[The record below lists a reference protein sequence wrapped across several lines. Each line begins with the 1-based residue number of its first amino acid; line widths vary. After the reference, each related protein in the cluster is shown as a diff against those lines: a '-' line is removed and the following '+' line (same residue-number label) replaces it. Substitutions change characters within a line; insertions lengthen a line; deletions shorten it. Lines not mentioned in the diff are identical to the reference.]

1 MNETDEGTNER
12 NREGGMYDNIPGQI
26 EKKYSGLAL
35 QDVHGLVSI
44 GGIAQFACEHDIAIA
59 DVEMDEYREWSVI
72 YESGGVGGVGEDQFE
87 WAIDNLLDSDSTY
100 DTEEAR
106 YLFQLL
112 VNERLEARE
121 AHLE

>member
-1 MNETDEGTNER
+1 MSGVNDSTGE
-12 NREGGMYDNIPGQI
+12 GMYDDIPD
-26 EKKYSGLAL
+26 KVRRKYAGIAL
-35 QDVHGLVSI
+35 QDIHGLVSI
-44 GGIAQFACEHDIAIA
+44 GGIAQFAREHDMAIE

-72 YESGGVGGVGEDQFE
+72 HESGGVGGVGEDQFE